1 MQSFTNL
8 KDLTSAK
15 QNLPVLEE
23 VIAEENE
30 SPTVKFKPGEITRM
44 LLFKHVEFYQTIIL
58 KMFDLGKANE
68 SRLLSMINKLDSENL
83 EAEENKLSLAFS
95 RSVTTSSKDTM
106 TCCKNVRTCG
116 NSN

>member
-30 SPTVKFKPGEITRM
+30 SPTVKVKPGEITRM
-44 LLFKHVEFYQTIIL
+44 LLFQHNEFY
-58 KMFDLGKANE
+58 
-68 SRLLSMINKLDSENL
+68 
-83 EAEENKLSLAFS
+83 
-95 RSVTTSSKDTM
+95 
-106 TCCKNVRTCG
+106 
-116 NSN
+116 